1 MWYTHVFGDWFVC
14 MCMCKLT
21 GHPVILTPA
30 CKFSHSQQ
38 ILLAFSSSNCSSPVR
53 WWVSGASLAGGG
65 AGVRCD
71 SHEALRER
79 TVPGPLT
86 CRCGNGMWSG
96 GTQQS
101 QVRWLSE
108 RLRRRKCRRVGWR
121 VEVQKPGQHSK
132 DWWNSKWK
140 AAPDGTGDRGVM
152 ASQAAMWGWA
162 RIT

>member
-21 GHPVILTPA
+21 GHSVILTPA